1 MELYITCYFFIKEHL
16 REGGLVQEKQA
27 ELKNEGAPSR
37 RPRRT
42 VDSLAL
48 LFAAFA
54 GVRRRLR
61 LWRPSI
67 WRETA
72 WTGIAKLWRRV
83 R

>member
-1 MELYITCYFFIKEHL
+1 M
-16 REGGLVQEKQA
+16 QEKQA

-42 VDSLAL
+42 VDGLTP

-61 LWRPSI
+61 RPSI
-67 WRETA
+67 WHETA
-72 WTGIAKLWRRV
+72 WTGIAKMWRRV